1 MFGLAPRSKSATRQQ
16 GKAPSAAGKDGDSIV
31 VGRRVRL
38 HPKGI
43 LGVVRWVGPT
53 HFSAGVWVGVELDSC
68 EGKND
73 GEVQGSRYFTCAAG
87 HGVFVRPESVT
98 SAKGEGLATPSR
110 EHRRRPSLGGTEATP
125 MSRKGS
131 HTSLASEN
139 FGPSSIPTSAWGP
152 GSESGGVRK
161 TPNKTRR
168 VPAGD
173 SGAGS
178 DDQIIGRILA
188 SEAFSRVL
196 SATVADRVRTEV
208 ANREAQTKADIEAML
223 NRMCELEQMVDDAG
237 GAMDDIASMVQTIS
251 ESVEGGAPSQPDSSD
266 AAAGGGGGGGDAGG
280 GGRDDARVAELTKL
294 LCTVHDMS
302 SQAAELLRSERKQ
315 HQVQMRYLTE
325 RVRELEVKHRNG
337 SPSPTPM
344 EG

>member
-1 MFGLAPRSKSATRQQ
+1 MFGLAPRSKLAPRQHQQ
-16 GKAPSAAGKDGDSIV
+16 GKSPSATAVGKDGDSIS
-31 VGRRVRL
+31 VGRRVRVL
-38 HPKGI
+38 PKG
-43 LGVVRWVGPT
+43 LPGVCRWVGPT

-98 SAKGEGLATPSR
+98 SAKVDCFTTPSR
-110 EHRRRPSLGGTEATP
+110 DHRRRPSLGGTDVTP
-125 MSRKGS
+125 SSHLSLSRKGS
-131 HTSLASEN
+131 HASLTSDN
-139 FGPSSIPTSAWGP
+139 VGPSAIPSSAWGS
-152 GSESGGVRK
+152 GSEAGSSRK
-161 TPNKTRR
+161 TPNKGR
-168 VPAGD
+168 
-173 SGAGS
+173 S

-208 ANREAQTKADIEAML
+208 ASREAQSKADYEAML

-251 ESVEGGAPSQPDSSD
+251 ESVEGGAPDVMDSSD

-315 HQVQMRYLTE
+315 HQVQVKYLTE
-325 RVRELEVKHRNG
+325 RVRELEVKHRNAT
-337 SPSPTPM
+337 SSPTPM